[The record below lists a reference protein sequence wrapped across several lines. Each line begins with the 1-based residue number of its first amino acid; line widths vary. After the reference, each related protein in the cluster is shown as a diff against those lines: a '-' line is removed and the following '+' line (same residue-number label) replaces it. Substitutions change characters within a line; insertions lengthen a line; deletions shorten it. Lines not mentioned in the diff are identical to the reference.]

1 MSHSL
6 LQFDLPAEAK
16 PFTRKNMNRSER
28 VLGPDHS
35 FTFGLR
41 QSYARALLH
50 DPKASRAVH
59 VEAET
64 VLEDVL
70 ARARRVLGPSHP
82 STDDI
87 SDDLKY
93 ARAILGKF
101 PGAS

>member
-50 DPKASRAVH
+50 DPKASRADH

-64 VLEDVL
+64 VLEGVL
-70 ARARRVLGPSHP
+70 SRARRVLGPSHP